1 MSRTSAL
8 GTKLT
13 ALAMS
18 TLLATSTPLT
28 ATVAYAEENSDDAD
42 ATVEQDAQQAPK
54 DEIVYTRTDANG
66 AASGTYVVNY
76 FNTPQAVEVAD
87 PGTYDKVTN
96 LSTTEQLEDAD
107 GTVNL
112 TTLAGQPFYYQGDLA
127 DGTQLPWK
135 IDITYTLDG
144 KEVSPDE
151 LSGADGDLDI
161 ELKITGLDDD
171 SATADFAKSFVLQAQ
186 GTFADANFNLT
197 DAGDATISTVGDKTL
212 VTYLQLPGTD
222 GDYHIKGKATDFNYS
237 GWQIAAMP
245 LSLDLNVADYDT
257 SQLTDAAGE
266 LESATTQLADGG
278 SSLRSGLSQLNTGA
292 ATAATGAAALTDG
305 TGALYNGATQLS
317 AGAQSAASGAQQ
329 FAAGLATAKAGADQ
343 LDNGLNSTE
352 TRAKV
357 AQLTQGVTALHK
369 ALTATSGNV
378 LQPSFYDAA
387 NSNATYATSL
397 CNSITEL
404 YTTGKLN
411 DTGNTLANKALQLAA
426 AQQAIAAQ
434 KAAAAAAAQGV
445 SDNADALSA
454 TAASVDMSTITT
466 AGTDAGNA
474 KAAVDSAA
482 NDIAGV
488 ATSATDAMSNADAA
502 TGSLSSASSNIES
515 AKQQIE
521 AQRAVLGDATTDAIL
536 ASLNSASSQINNAS
550 ASAAQASSN
559 AGAAANAAQSAQAST
574 SAASNS
580 VAQLQSSLNNIDMDK
595 AAQLSTGVQALNAN
609 LNTLKAASNDIVTA
623 ADDANNAAD
632 GAATQAYDANTLFD
646 TMKTYG
652 QALVGVATA
661 SQTYASTIKAQLS
674 DKGDVATSLGQID
687 GGMQQLSGS
696 LATAGQG
703 ASDLADGLDQLNT
716 GATAL
721 SNGAPAL
728 VAGANQLSAGA
739 GQLQSGAG
747 QLSSGLSTLSAGT
760 QTAYTGSGTLS
771 DGLNQL
777 RDAVS
782 GMDRKVL
789 DEVQETIDEKLG
801 TGYQLHSFVDAGNTD
816 VNEVQFVYVVDGVED
831 PGDSDDAAAETAADA
846 DDDSSQTF
854 TQRLVALFKHDDE

>member
-135 IDITYTLDG
+135 VDITYTLDG
-144 KEVSPDE
+144 KEVSPED

-161 ELKITGLDDD
+161 ELKIAGLDDD

-292 ATAATGAAALTDG
+292 ATAATWRALQWRNAALRWRPVRCLGRTAACCRPRNRQGRCRPAGQRLELHRDACEGRPAYPGRDRAAQGFDRNLGQCAAALF
-305 TGALYNGATQLS
+305 LRCRE
-317 AGAQSAASGAQQ
+317 QQ
-329 FAAGLATAKAGADQ
+329 CDLCDV
-343 LDNGLNSTE
+343 S
-352 TRAKV
+352 
-357 AQLTQGVTALHK
+357 
-369 ALTATSGNV
+369 
-378 LQPSFYDAA
+378 LQFH
-387 NSNATYATSL
+387 N
-397 CNSITEL
+397 
-404 YTTGKLN
+404 
-411 DTGNTLANKALQLAA
+411 
-426 AQQAIAAQ
+426 
-434 KAAAAAAAQGV
+434 
-445 SDNADALSA
+445 
-454 TAASVDMSTITT
+454 
-466 AGTDAGNA
+466 
-474 KAAVDSAA
+474 
-482 NDIAGV
+482 
-488 ATSATDAMSNADAA
+488 
-502 TGSLSSASSNIES
+502 
-515 AKQQIE
+515 
-521 AQRAVLGDATTDAIL
+521 
-536 ASLNSASSQINNAS
+536 
-550 ASAAQASSN
+550 
-559 AGAAANAAQSAQAST
+559 
-574 SAASNS
+574 
-580 VAQLQSSLNNIDMDK
+580 
-595 AAQLSTGVQALNAN
+595 
-609 LNTLKAASNDIVTA
+609 
-623 ADDANNAAD
+623 
-632 GAATQAYDANTLFD
+632 
-646 TMKTYG
+646 
-652 QALVGVATA
+652 
-661 SQTYASTIKAQLS
+661 
-674 DKGDVATSLGQID
+674 
-687 GGMQQLSGS
+687 
-696 LATAGQG
+696 
-703 ASDLADGLDQLNT
+703 
-716 GATAL
+716 
-721 SNGAPAL
+721 
-728 VAGANQLSAGA
+728 
-739 GQLQSGAG
+739 
-747 QLSSGLSTLSAGT
+747 
-760 QTAYTGSGTLS
+760 
-771 DGLNQL
+771 
-777 RDAVS
+777 
-782 GMDRKVL
+782 
-789 DEVQETIDEKLG
+789 
-801 TGYQLHSFVDAGNTD
+801 
-816 VNEVQFVYVVDGVED
+816 
-831 PGDSDDAAAETAADA
+831 
-846 DDDSSQTF
+846 
-854 TQRLVALFKHDDE
+854 

>member
-28 ATVAYAEENSDDAD
+28 ATIAYAEENSDDAD
-42 ATVEQDAQQAPK
+42 ATVEQDAAQAPK
-54 DEIVYTRTDANG
+54 DEIVYTRTDATG

-96 LSTTEQLEDAD
+96 LSTTEQLEDAN

-135 IDITYTLDG
+135 VDITYTLDG
-144 KEVSPDE
+144 KEVSPED

-161 ELKITGLDDD
+161 ELKIAGLDDD

-222 GDYHIKGKATDFNYS
+222 GDYHIKGKATDFTYS

-292 ATAATGAAALTDG
+292 STAATGATTLS
-305 TGALYNGATQLS
+305 NGANTLQAQLQAQQGNFNTLNSGAAQVAGGVHELSTTLQTTLPATLSQANTQVSDLRNQTNTIRGEVT
-317 AGAQSAASGAQQ
+317 AINNGMQGIGAASTQIKTDAETVGNDLKGLQ
-329 FAAGLATAKAGADQ
+329 AGLTGLSQLPGEISTA
-343 LDNGLNSTE
+343 
-352 TRAKV
+352 
-357 AQLTQGVTALHK
+357 
-369 ALTATSGNV
+369 
-378 LQPSFYDAA
+378 
-387 NSNATYATSL
+387 
-397 CNSITEL
+397 
-404 YTTGKLN
+404 
-411 DTGNTLANKALQLAA
+411 
-426 AQQAIAAQ
+426 
-434 KAAAAAAAQGV
+434 
-445 SDNADALSA
+445 
-454 TAASVDMSTITT
+454 
-466 AGTDAGNA
+466 
-474 KAAVDSAA
+474 
-482 NDIAGV
+482 
-488 ATSATDAMSNADAA
+488 
-502 TGSLSSASSNIES
+502 SAS
-515 AKQQIE
+515 
-521 AQRAVLGDATTDAIL
+521 
-536 ASLNSASSQINNAS
+536 INNAS
-550 ASAAQASSN
+550 A
-559 AGAAANAAQSAQAST
+559 
-574 SAASNS
+574 
-580 VAQLQSSLNNIDMDK
+580 
-595 AAQLSTGVQALNAN
+595 
-609 LNTLKAASNDIVTA
+609 
-623 ADDANNAAD
+623 
-632 GAATQAYDANTLFD
+632 AATQAQ
-646 TMKTYG
+646 TYAQQTSNALTPLLSADNLTKQQKATI
-652 QALVGVATA
+652 QAAIAASDGAAQYAGGAASVSQVATA
-661 SQTYASTIKAQLS
+661 LDAKSAKLQDTSSQL
-674 DKGDVATSLGQID
+674 
-687 GGMQQLSGS
+687 
-696 LATAGQG
+696 
-703 ASDLADGLDQLNT
+703 
-716 GATAL
+716 TAL
-721 SNGAPAL
+721 ANGGLTEHAQTL
-728 VAGANQLSAGA
+728 ANDLTGLQTSA
-739 GQLQSGAG
+739 GQLTTASSTALGQADSALDQADALITSTQDTMSGMGTQLARLNELDAGAQQVSSGVSALTANLTQTTANGQTTIYGASTQIASGAS
-747 QLSSGLSTLSAGT
+747 QLNSGLN
-760 QTAYTGSGTLS
+760 S

>member
-42 ATVEQDAQQAPK
+42 ATVEQDAAQAPK
-54 DEIVYTRTDANG
+54 DEIVYTRTDATG

-96 LSTTEQLEDAD
+96 LSTTEQLEDAN

-135 IDITYTLDG
+135 VDITYTLDG
-144 KEVSPDE
+144 KEVSPED

-161 ELKITGLDDD
+161 ELKIAGLDDD

-222 GDYHIKGKATDFNYS
+222 GDYHIKGKATDFTYS

-292 ATAATGAAALTDG
+292 STAATGATTLS
-305 TGALYNGATQLS
+305 NGANTLQAQLQAQQGNFNTLNSGAAQVAGGVHELSTTLQTTLPATLSQANTQVSDLRNQTNTIRGEVT
-317 AGAQSAASGAQQ
+317 AINNGMQGIGAASTQIKTDAETVGNDLKGLQ
-329 FAAGLATAKAGADQ
+329 AGLTGLSQLPGEISTA
-343 LDNGLNSTE
+343 
-352 TRAKV
+352 
-357 AQLTQGVTALHK
+357 
-369 ALTATSGNV
+369 
-378 LQPSFYDAA
+378 
-387 NSNATYATSL
+387 
-397 CNSITEL
+397 
-404 YTTGKLN
+404 
-411 DTGNTLANKALQLAA
+411 
-426 AQQAIAAQ
+426 
-434 KAAAAAAAQGV
+434 
-445 SDNADALSA
+445 
-454 TAASVDMSTITT
+454 
-466 AGTDAGNA
+466 
-474 KAAVDSAA
+474 
-482 NDIAGV
+482 
-488 ATSATDAMSNADAA
+488 
-502 TGSLSSASSNIES
+502 SAS
-515 AKQQIE
+515 
-521 AQRAVLGDATTDAIL
+521 
-536 ASLNSASSQINNAS
+536 INNAS
-550 ASAAQASSN
+550 A
-559 AGAAANAAQSAQAST
+559 
-574 SAASNS
+574 
-580 VAQLQSSLNNIDMDK
+580 
-595 AAQLSTGVQALNAN
+595 
-609 LNTLKAASNDIVTA
+609 
-623 ADDANNAAD
+623 
-632 GAATQAYDANTLFD
+632 AATQAQ
-646 TMKTYG
+646 TYAQQTSNALTPLLSADNLTEQQKATI
-652 QALVGVATA
+652 QAAIAASGGAAQYAGGAASVSQVATA
-661 SQTYASTIKAQLS
+661 LDAKSAKLQDTSSQL
-674 DKGDVATSLGQID
+674 
-687 GGMQQLSGS
+687 
-696 LATAGQG
+696 
-703 ASDLADGLDQLNT
+703 
-716 GATAL
+716 TAL
-721 SNGAPAL
+721 ANGGLTEHAQTL
-728 VAGANQLSAGA
+728 ANDLTGLQTSA
-739 GQLQSGAG
+739 GQLTTASSTALGQADSALDQADALITSTQDTMSGMGTQLARLNELDAGAQQVSSGVSALTANLTQTTANGQTTIYGASTQIASGAS
-747 QLSSGLSTLSAGT
+747 QLNSGLNTLSAGT

>member
-42 ATVEQDAQQAPK
+42 ATVEQDAAQAPK
-54 DEIVYTRTDANG
+54 DEIVYTRTDATG

-96 LSTTEQLEDAD
+96 LSTTEQLEDAN

-135 IDITYTLDG
+135 VDITYTLDG
-144 KEVSPDE
+144 KEVSPED

-161 ELKITGLDDD
+161 ELKIAGLDDD

-222 GDYHIKGKATDFNYS
+222 GDYHIKGKATDFTYS

-292 ATAATGAAALTDG
+292 STAATGATTLSNGANTLAAGTSQLANGTQQVNNGAASLRAALTTEGRDANG
-305 TGALYNGATQLS
+305 KATTFYTGVSDVATGADKLNSGVNALLTQLNGAASSLGSLNTDLATINTNINSMSSDMQSIQTDARTYGQSLLTDATKASQDASALDSFDVAGLQQAS
-317 AGAQSAASGAQQ
+317 AGVSDGLSGAKTNLGTAGSELQSACKALNGTDTARTDASAQLTAMKATIDSLPDGEAKKALQKEYNALAGDVSTMSKGIQTADVYVTNAGDSVTTAGGNVRSVANNFQTINGMVGPETLGKVAALKKDLEPVKTDLMNISTIPGRSATVLQTANDTMKTATTLSQTANTTVNMLTSPQAKAGMSQLQTGAN
-329 FAAGLATAKAGADQ
+329 ALATGADQ
-343 LDNGLNSTE
+343 LQ
-352 TRAKV
+352 
-357 AQLTQGVTALHK
+357 AQLEQGGEVYNGVS
-369 ALTATSGNV
+369 ALTAGTQQVVSG
-378 LQPSFYDAA
+378 
-387 NSNATYATSL
+387 
-397 CNSITEL
+397 
-404 YTTGKLN
+404 
-411 DTGNTLANKALQLAA
+411 A
-426 AQQAIAAQ
+426 AQ
-434 KAAAAAAAQGV
+434 V
-445 SDNADALSA
+445 
-454 TAASVDMSTITT
+454 
-466 AGTDAGNA
+466 
-474 KAAVDSAA
+474 
-482 NDIAGV
+482 
-488 ATSATDAMSNADAA
+488 
-502 TGSLSSASSNIES
+502 
-515 AKQQIE
+515 
-521 AQRAVLGDATTDAIL
+521 
-536 ASLNSASSQINNAS
+536 NS
-550 ASAAQASSN
+550 
-559 AGAAANAAQSAQAST
+559 G
-574 SAASNS
+574 
-580 VAQLQSSLNNIDMDK
+580 
-595 AAQLSTGVQALNAN
+595 
-609 LNTLKAASNDIVTA
+609 
-623 ADDANNAAD
+623 
-632 GAATQAYDANTLFD
+632 
-646 TMKTYG
+646 
-652 QALVGVATA
+652 A
-661 SQTYASTIKAQLS
+661 SQ
-674 DKGDVATSLGQID
+674 V
-687 GGMQQLSGS
+687 SG
-696 LATAGQG
+696 G
-703 ASDLADGLDQLNT
+703 AS
-716 GATAL
+716 
-721 SNGAPAL
+721 
-728 VAGANQLSAGA
+728 
-739 GQLQSGAG
+739 

>member
-28 ATVAYAEENSDDAD
+28 ATIAYAEENSDDAD
-42 ATVEQDAQQAPK
+42 ATVEQDAAQAPK
-54 DEIVYTRTDANG
+54 DEIVYTRTDATG

-96 LSTTEQLEDAD
+96 LSTTEQLEDAN

-135 IDITYTLDG
+135 VDITYTLDG
-144 KEVSPDE
+144 KEVSPED

-161 ELKITGLDDD
+161 ELKIAGLDDD

-222 GDYHIKGKATDFNYS
+222 GDYHIKGKATDFTYS

-292 ATAATGAAALTDG
+292 STAATGATTLS
-305 TGALYNGATQLS
+305 NGANTLQAQLQAQQGNFNTLNSGAAQVAGGVHELSTTLQTTLPATLSQANTQVSDLRNQTNTIRGEVT
-317 AGAQSAASGAQQ
+317 AINNGMQGIGAASTQIKTDAETVGNDLKGLQ
-329 FAAGLATAKAGADQ
+329 AGLTGLSQLPGEISTA
-343 LDNGLNSTE
+343 
-352 TRAKV
+352 
-357 AQLTQGVTALHK
+357 
-369 ALTATSGNV
+369 
-378 LQPSFYDAA
+378 
-387 NSNATYATSL
+387 
-397 CNSITEL
+397 
-404 YTTGKLN
+404 
-411 DTGNTLANKALQLAA
+411 
-426 AQQAIAAQ
+426 
-434 KAAAAAAAQGV
+434 
-445 SDNADALSA
+445 
-454 TAASVDMSTITT
+454 
-466 AGTDAGNA
+466 
-474 KAAVDSAA
+474 
-482 NDIAGV
+482 
-488 ATSATDAMSNADAA
+488 
-502 TGSLSSASSNIES
+502 SAS
-515 AKQQIE
+515 
-521 AQRAVLGDATTDAIL
+521 
-536 ASLNSASSQINNAS
+536 INNAS
-550 ASAAQASSN
+550 A
-559 AGAAANAAQSAQAST
+559 
-574 SAASNS
+574 
-580 VAQLQSSLNNIDMDK
+580 
-595 AAQLSTGVQALNAN
+595 
-609 LNTLKAASNDIVTA
+609 
-623 ADDANNAAD
+623 
-632 GAATQAYDANTLFD
+632 AATQAQ
-646 TMKTYG
+646 TYAQQTSNALTPLLSADNLTKQQKATI
-652 QALVGVATA
+652 QAAIAASDGAAQYAGGAASVSQVATA
-661 SQTYASTIKAQLS
+661 LDAKSAKLQDTSSQL
-674 DKGDVATSLGQID
+674 
-687 GGMQQLSGS
+687 
-696 LATAGQG
+696 
-703 ASDLADGLDQLNT
+703 
-716 GATAL
+716 TAL
-721 SNGAPAL
+721 ANGGLTEHAQTL
-728 VAGANQLSAGA
+728 ANDLTGLQTSA
-739 GQLQSGAG
+739 GQLTTASSTALGQADSALDQADALITSTQDTMSGMGTQLARLNELDAGAQQVSSGVSALTANLTQTTANGQTTIYGASTQIASGAS
-747 QLSSGLSTLSAGT
+747 QLNSGLNTLSAGT

>member
-28 ATVAYAEENSDDAD
+28 ATIAYAEENSDDAD
-42 ATVEQDAQQAPK
+42 ATVEQDAAQAPK
-54 DEIVYTRTDANG
+54 DEIVYTRTDATG

-96 LSTTEQLEDAD
+96 LSTTEQLEDAN

-135 IDITYTLDG
+135 VDITYTLDG
-144 KEVSPDE
+144 KEVSPED

-161 ELKITGLDDD
+161 ELKIAGLDDD

-222 GDYHIKGKATDFNYS
+222 GDYHIKGKATDFTYS

-292 ATAATGAAALTDG
+292 STAATGATTLSNGANTLQAQLQAQQGNFNTLNSGAAQVAGGVHELSTTLQTTLPATLSQANTQVSSLRTQTNTIRGEVDGIKQGAAGVSAAGQTITDQATAVGTDLQNMSSSLQTLSALQHTLTTVGTNDYDAAVAAGTAKGYADGAVTAIDGVTTATSSAETTLNDLLDSGTLDENETAQVQAALTAIQ
-305 TGALYNGATQLS
+305 TAETT
-317 AGAQSAASGAQQ
+317 AG
-329 FAAGLATAKAGADQ
+329 
-343 LDNGLNSTE
+343 
-352 TRAKV
+352 RAKE
-357 AQLTQGVTALHK
+357 AAKTA
-369 ALTATSGNV
+369 
-378 LQPSFYDAA
+378 
-387 NSNATYATSL
+387 
-397 CNSITEL
+397 
-404 YTTGKLN
+404 
-411 DTGNTLANKALQLAA
+411 
-426 AQQAIAAQ
+426 
-434 KAAAAAAAQGV
+434 
-445 SDNADALSA
+445 SDNANTAQIKAEDSA
-454 TAASVDMSTITT
+454 TKLNNIKTSGSTITT
-466 AGTDAGNA
+466 LAGNQNQEGQLVSDAKTLQQSLEALGTNATTLMATSDKALNQADSALDQADALISSTQGTMSGMGTQLGRLNELDAGA
-474 KAAVDSAA
+474 QQVSSGVSALTA
-482 NDIAGV
+482 NL
-488 ATSATDAMSNADAA
+488 T
-502 TGSLSSASSNIES
+502 
-515 AKQQIE
+515 Q
-521 AQRAVLGDATTDAIL
+521 TT
-536 ASLNSASSQINNAS
+536 
-550 ASAAQASSN
+550 
-559 AGAAANAAQSAQAST
+559 ANGQTTIYGAST
-574 SAASNS
+574 QIAS
-580 VAQLQSSLNNIDMDK
+580 
-595 AAQLSTGVQALNAN
+595 
-609 LNTLKAASNDIVTA
+609 
-623 ADDANNAAD
+623 
-632 GAATQAYDANTLFD
+632 
-646 TMKTYG
+646 
-652 QALVGVATA
+652 
-661 SQTYASTIKAQLS
+661 
-674 DKGDVATSLGQID
+674 
-687 GGMQQLSGS
+687 
-696 LATAGQG
+696 
-703 ASDLADGLDQLNT
+703 
-716 GATAL
+716 
-721 SNGAPAL
+721 
-728 VAGANQLSAGA
+728 GANQLS
-739 GQLQSGAG
+739 
-747 QLSSGLSTLSAGT
+747 SGLNTLSAGT

-771 DGLNQL
+771 DGLNEL

-782 GMDRKVL
+782 GMDQKVL

-801 TGYQLHSFVDAGNTD
+801 TGYRLHSFVDADNTD

-831 PGDSDDAAAETAADA
+831 PSDSDDATTETAADTE
-846 DDDSSQTF
+846 DDSNQTF

>member
-1 MSRTSAL
+1 MSRTTAL

-18 TLLATSTPLT
+18 TLLATATPLS

-42 ATVEQDAQQAPK
+42 ATVEQDAAQAPK
-54 DEIVYTRTDANG
+54 DEIVYTRTDATG

-96 LSTTEQLEDAD
+96 LSTTEQLEDAN

-135 IDITYTLDG
+135 VDITYTLDG
-144 KEVSPDE
+144 KEVSPED

-161 ELKITGLDDD
+161 ELKIAGLDDD

-222 GDYHIKGKATDFNYS
+222 GDYHIKGKATDFTYS

-292 ATAATGAAALTDG
+292 STAATGATTLS
-305 TGALYNGATQLS
+305 NGANTLQAQLQAQQGNFNTLNSGAAQVAGGVHELSTTLQTTLPATLSQANTQVSDLRNQTNTIRGEVT
-317 AGAQSAASGAQQ
+317 AINNGMQGIGAASTQIKTDAETVGNDLKGLQ
-329 FAAGLATAKAGADQ
+329 AGLTGLSQLPGEISTA
-343 LDNGLNSTE
+343 
-352 TRAKV
+352 
-357 AQLTQGVTALHK
+357 
-369 ALTATSGNV
+369 
-378 LQPSFYDAA
+378 
-387 NSNATYATSL
+387 
-397 CNSITEL
+397 
-404 YTTGKLN
+404 
-411 DTGNTLANKALQLAA
+411 
-426 AQQAIAAQ
+426 
-434 KAAAAAAAQGV
+434 
-445 SDNADALSA
+445 
-454 TAASVDMSTITT
+454 
-466 AGTDAGNA
+466 
-474 KAAVDSAA
+474 
-482 NDIAGV
+482 
-488 ATSATDAMSNADAA
+488 
-502 TGSLSSASSNIES
+502 SAS
-515 AKQQIE
+515 
-521 AQRAVLGDATTDAIL
+521 
-536 ASLNSASSQINNAS
+536 INNAS
-550 ASAAQASSN
+550 A
-559 AGAAANAAQSAQAST
+559 
-574 SAASNS
+574 
-580 VAQLQSSLNNIDMDK
+580 
-595 AAQLSTGVQALNAN
+595 
-609 LNTLKAASNDIVTA
+609 
-623 ADDANNAAD
+623 
-632 GAATQAYDANTLFD
+632 AATQAQ
-646 TMKTYG
+646 TYAQQTSNALTPLLSADNLTEQQKATI
-652 QALVGVATA
+652 QAAIAASDGAAQYAGGAASVSQVATA
-661 SQTYASTIKAQLS
+661 LDAKSAELQDTSSQL
-674 DKGDVATSLGQID
+674 
-687 GGMQQLSGS
+687 
-696 LATAGQG
+696 
-703 ASDLADGLDQLNT
+703 
-716 GATAL
+716 TAL
-721 SNGAPAL
+721 ANGGLTEHAQTL
-728 VAGANQLSAGA
+728 ANDLTGLQTSA
-739 GQLQSGAG
+739 GQLTTASSTALGQADSALDQADALITSTQDTMSGMGTQLARLNELDAGAQQVSSGVSALTANLTQTTANGQTTIYGASTQIASGAS
-747 QLSSGLSTLSAGT
+747 QLNSGLNTLSAGT

>member
-42 ATVEQDAQQAPK
+42 ATVEQDAAQAPK
-54 DEIVYTRTDANG
+54 DEIVYTRTDATG

-96 LSTTEQLEDAD
+96 LSTTEQLEDAN

-135 IDITYTLDG
+135 VDITYTLDG
-144 KEVSPDE
+144 KEVSPED

-161 ELKITGLDDD
+161 ELKIAGLDDD

-222 GDYHIKGKATDFNYS
+222 GDYHIKGKATDFTYS

-292 ATAATGAAALTDG
+292 STAATGATTLS
-305 TGALYNGATQLS
+305 NGANTLQAQLQAQQGNFNTLNSGAAQVAGGVHELSTTLQTTLPATLSQANTQVSDLRNQTNTIRGEVT
-317 AGAQSAASGAQQ
+317 AINNGMQGIGAASTQIKTDAETVGNDLKGLQ
-329 FAAGLATAKAGADQ
+329 AGLTGLSQLPGEISTA
-343 LDNGLNSTE
+343 
-352 TRAKV
+352 
-357 AQLTQGVTALHK
+357 
-369 ALTATSGNV
+369 
-378 LQPSFYDAA
+378 
-387 NSNATYATSL
+387 
-397 CNSITEL
+397 
-404 YTTGKLN
+404 
-411 DTGNTLANKALQLAA
+411 
-426 AQQAIAAQ
+426 
-434 KAAAAAAAQGV
+434 
-445 SDNADALSA
+445 
-454 TAASVDMSTITT
+454 
-466 AGTDAGNA
+466 
-474 KAAVDSAA
+474 
-482 NDIAGV
+482 
-488 ATSATDAMSNADAA
+488 
-502 TGSLSSASSNIES
+502 SAS
-515 AKQQIE
+515 
-521 AQRAVLGDATTDAIL
+521 
-536 ASLNSASSQINNAS
+536 INNAS
-550 ASAAQASSN
+550 A
-559 AGAAANAAQSAQAST
+559 
-574 SAASNS
+574 
-580 VAQLQSSLNNIDMDK
+580 
-595 AAQLSTGVQALNAN
+595 
-609 LNTLKAASNDIVTA
+609 
-623 ADDANNAAD
+623 
-632 GAATQAYDANTLFD
+632 AATQAQ
-646 TMKTYG
+646 TYAQQTSNALTPLLSADNLTEQQKATI
-652 QALVGVATA
+652 QAAIAASYGAAQYAGGAASVSQVATA
-661 SQTYASTIKAQLS
+661 LDAKSAELQDTSSQL
-674 DKGDVATSLGQID
+674 
-687 GGMQQLSGS
+687 
-696 LATAGQG
+696 
-703 ASDLADGLDQLNT
+703 
-716 GATAL
+716 TAL
-721 SNGAPAL
+721 ANGGLTEHAQTL
-728 VAGANQLSAGA
+728 ANDLTGLQTSA
-739 GQLQSGAG
+739 GQLTTASSTALGQADSALDQADALITSTQDTMSGMGTQLARLNELDAGAQQVSSGVSALTANLTQTTANGQTTIYGASTQIASGAS
-747 QLSSGLSTLSAGT
+747 QLNSGLNTLSAGT